1 MNNLFIIVK
10 MEKKKNEKEEIPTLP
25 SHRKGLVQVSLLKTP
40 LFSIDCDLKM
50 QEMAS

>member
-10 MEKKKNEKEEIPTLP
+10 MEKKNEKEEIPTLP